1 MIEPMRVAASLAIA
15 GAVYLGLCVFM
26 YATQRAQM
34 YFPTPESDHDRAEA
48 VWVVSDGARLKIWR
62 VLRPSPRALV
72 YFGGNA
78 EDVAL
83 NIDAFAAAFPDYS
96 LFLVHYRGY
105 GGSEGRPSERA
116 LHADALEVY
125 DYVRAQRPEIAVM
138 GRSLGTGVAM
148 HVAAER
154 RVERVVLVSP
164 YDSLVNVA
172 RSHFPY
178 LPVRWLML
186 DRYEALRD
194 VPMVRA
200 PVLAIIAERDS
211 IIRRER
217 SEALISVFPAG
228 QVEVRVIAEAGH
240 NTLDLYAEYL
250 AAVRAFLG

>member
-1 MIEPMRVAASLAIA
+1 MIEPMRVAASLGLV
-15 GAVYLGLCVFM
+15 GAVYVGLCVFM

-34 YFPTPESDHDRAEA
+34 YFPTPERDHDRAEA
-48 VWVVSDGARLKIWR
+48 VWLDSDGARLKVWR
-62 VLRPSPRALV
+62 VSRPSPRALV

-78 EDVAL
+78 EDVTL

-125 DYVRAQRPEIAVM
+125 DHVRAQHPEIVVM

-148 HVAAER
+148 HLAAER
-154 RVERVVLVSP
+154 SVARVVLVSP

-172 RSHFPY
+172 RSHFPF
-178 LPVRWLML
+178 LPVRWLMR

-194 VPMVRA
+194 VPMVHA
-200 PVLAIIAERDS
+200 PVLAIVAERDT
-211 IIRRER
+211 IIRPER
-217 SEALISVFPAG
+217 SEALIAAFPTS

-250 AAVRAFLG
+250 AAVQAFLA